1 MNWFEFWEIDEMRNR
16 VRREGWDLMRE
27 RWVWRNGVEL
37 GVNKRGCVAEVW
49 KERRDTMGKLG
60 FKSLHSSDREKQSV
74 RIDEKDEE
82 EDDDFYLIIVSFP
95 HKWFMK

>member
-1 MNWFEFWEIDEMRNR
+1 MDWFEFWEIDEMRNW

-49 KERRDTMGKLG
+49 KERRGIPAG
-60 FKSLHSSDREKQSV
+60 
-74 RIDEKDEE
+74 
-82 EDDDFYLIIVSFP
+82 
-95 HKWFMK
+95 